1 MMREEEYKFHQN
13 IVSFGGGTGHFTWL
27 RGAVKLNFPEYITA
41 VVATWD
47 SGGVSGILRIKEGA
61 LPPGDYNQ
69 CIFGLMEDDEQLKEA
84 IIILRDRTETYTD
97 DEDEKIK
104 RHPLIHVIAAKSETA
119 HHSVEGGIDGM
130 RKLFRVRGEVLPVS
144 LIDTHLHTET
154 RQGAHFKREHEL
166 DELENDARFSA
177 DDEIVRIYLDPQPD
191 ATPKV
196 LDKIKE
202 AHKLIKV
209 PGSPYGSIFPH
220 LVVSGIPEAIRNS
233 EGKLILISNLMTTQ
247 GQDRH
252 LNLVSNW
259 LQTYQYYLRD
269 DEYIKEHGKSRIDY
283 LIVNENH
290 ISDEIV
296 SIYRNK
302 GQDLVRFDEEKCR
315 KMAPG
320 MQPILGDFADYDR
333 YSHLF
338 RHNPLRLAETV
349 LSL

>member
-1 MMREEEYKFHQN
+1 MMREKEYKFHQN

-47 SGGVSGILRIKEGA
+47 SGGVSGTLRIKEGA

-69 CIFGLMEDDEQLKEA
+69 CIFGLMEDNDQLREA
-84 IIILRDRTETYTD
+84 IIILRDRTEG
-97 DEDEKIK
+97 
-104 RHPLIHVIAAKSETA
+104 HPLVHAIAAKSETA

-144 LIDTHLHTET
+144 LIDTDLHTET
-154 RQGAHFKREHEL
+154 RYGVHYKREEDL
-166 DELENDARFSA
+166 DKLESDDKFST
-177 DDEIVRIYLDPQPD
+177 DDEIVRFYLDPEAD
-191 ATPKV
+191 ANPKV
-196 LDKIKE
+196 LSKIKE
-202 AHKLIKV
+202 ADKLVKV
-209 PGSPYGSIFPH
+209 PGSPYGSSFPH
-220 LVVSGIPEAIRNS
+220 LVVRGISEAIINS
-233 EGKLILISNLMTTQ
+233 EAKLILISNLMTTQ

-315 KMAPG
+315 KMALG
-320 MQPILGDFADYDR
+320 MQLVVGNFADYDR

-338 RHNPLRLAETV
+338 RHNPLRLAEAV